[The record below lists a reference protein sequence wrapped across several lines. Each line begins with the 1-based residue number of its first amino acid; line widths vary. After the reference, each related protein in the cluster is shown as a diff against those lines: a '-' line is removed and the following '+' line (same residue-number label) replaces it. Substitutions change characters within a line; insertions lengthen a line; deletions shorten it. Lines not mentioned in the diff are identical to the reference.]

1 MLGVTER
8 MKWGVE
14 QRLEFIEFQL
24 FWEDGLNRADIT
36 ERFGVSVPQASKDL
50 SQYQQL
56 APENVWYD
64 KSERKYRATETFRPI
79 FSEPDSSSY
88 LVQLFH
94 NEDLET
100 SSGARWLINPPE
112 SDQIV
117 PLTRKVSAQILR
129 AIAQAIR
136 EDRPIRVEYQSMSSN
151 SAGPERRTIHPHAFG
166 YDGMRWHVRAFCF
179 RDQKY
184 KDFLLT
190 RMLRAEYSDATPLQG
205 HDDKHWNS
213 FFQIE
218 LVPNPKLN
226 DAQKVVIEA
235 EYGMCGGLV
244 TATIRKAM
252 LYYFWKRFRF
262 DVSKTLDDPR
272 ETTVVIRNYVALR
285 EALAEA
291 MS

>member
-24 FWEDGLNRADIT
+24 FWEDGLDRADIT

-151 SAGPERRTIHPHAFG
+151 SAGPERRTIH
-166 YDGMRWHVRAFCF
+166 
-179 RDQKY
+179 
-184 KDFLLT
+184 LT
-190 RMLRAEYSDATPLQG
+190 LMATTEC
-205 HDDKHWNS
+205 D
-213 FFQIE
+213 
-218 LVPNPKLN
+218 
-226 DAQKVVIEA
+226 
-235 EYGMCGGLV
+235 GMCGHSVFVISSTKTFCLHACFEQNILMQLLCR
-244 TATIRKAM
+244 AT
-252 LYYFWKRFRF
+252 
-262 DVSKTLDDPR
+262 
-272 ETTVVIRNYVALR
+272 TTSTGIAFFKLNLFQIRN
-285 EALAEA
+285 
-291 MS
+291 